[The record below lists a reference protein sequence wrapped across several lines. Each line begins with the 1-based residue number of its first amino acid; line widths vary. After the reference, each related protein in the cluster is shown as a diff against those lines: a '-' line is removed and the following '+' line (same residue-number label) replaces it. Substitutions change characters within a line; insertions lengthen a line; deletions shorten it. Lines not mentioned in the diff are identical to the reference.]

1 MEVNLDK
8 ERDPREALDN
18 QSTWMRM
25 QYSNMNIYVVA
36 TCWGNITQGPALM
49 GSYVPGQGNVDQK
62 CQARG
67 TEMKETQRQRT
78 VPWG

>member
-1 MEVNLDK
+1 MEVNLDR

-49 GSYVPGQGNVDQK
+49 GLYVPG
-62 CQARG
+62 
-67 TEMKETQRQRT
+67 
-78 VPWG
+78 